1 MIKGMHR
8 VGGWDHKGVI
18 VSPYAST
25 HQVLIQHHGVL
36 GFVHP
41 RVSNINYT
49 TSTPKGVTVVIKGMH
64 RVGGW
69 DHKGVI
75 VSPYASTH
83 QVLI

>member
-1 MIKGMHR
+1 MCCAFCSSLSQKNVLLKKGVVIKGMHR

-41 RVSNINYT
+41 RVSNINHT
-49 TSTPKGVTVVIKGMH
+49 TSTPKGVTVAPFFLTV
-64 RVGGW
+64 
-69 DHKGVI
+69 
-75 VSPYASTH
+75 Y
-83 QVLI
+83 